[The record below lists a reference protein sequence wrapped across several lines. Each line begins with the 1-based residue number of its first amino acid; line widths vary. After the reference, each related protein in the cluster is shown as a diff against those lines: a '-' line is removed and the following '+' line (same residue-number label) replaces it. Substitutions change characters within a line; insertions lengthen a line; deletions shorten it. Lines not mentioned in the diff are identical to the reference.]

1 MDTYKE
7 KSIMNYENIIKSV
20 VELSKEVGV
29 YLREEQQKLKSKDIE
44 KKGQH
49 DFVSYVD
56 KTAEK
61 KIIKQLKVLL
71 PEAGFI
77 AEENS
82 EKRVDKPLMWIID
95 PLDGTTNYIHGMSP
109 FAISIGLMENQKMVG
124 GVVYE
129 VGLDECFYAWKD
141 SKAFLNGT
149 EISVSPTKD
158 LDESLL
164 ATGFPYYD
172 YSRLEPFLKTLSYFI
187 QNTHGVRRLG
197 TAATDLVYVACGR
210 MEGFYEYGLSPW
222 DVAAGAFIV
231 QQAGG
236 VVSDYK
242 GADNYIFGKEI
253 LASNKGI
260 YSDFIDVV
268 KKHF

>member
-1 MDTYKE
+1 
-7 KSIMNYENIIKSV
+7 MNYESIILQVIEISRQ
-20 VELSKEVGV
+20 VGQ
-29 YLREEQQKLKSKDIE
+29 YLKSEQVKIESGIVE

-49 DFVSYVD
+49 DFVTYVD

-61 KIIKQLKVLL
+61 QIVEQLQKLL
-71 PEAGFI
+71 PDAGFI

-82 EKRVDKPLMWIID
+82 VQREDKPLMWIID

-109 FAISIGLMENQKMVG
+109 FAISIGLMENNELVG

-129 VGLDECFYAWKD
+129 VGLEECFYAWK
-141 SKAFLNGT
+141 SSPAYLNGKEIKTSNT
-149 EISVSPTKD
+149 ELLS
-158 LDESLL
+158 ESLI

-172 YSRLEPFLKTLSYFI
+172 YGRLEKFMKSLAYFV
-187 QNTHGVRRLG
+187 QNTHGIRRLG

-210 MEGFYEYGLSPW
+210 IEAFYEYGLSPW

-236 VVSDYK
+236 RISDYK
-242 GADNYIFGKEI
+242 GGGNYLFGKEI
-253 LASNKGI
+253 IASNEKI
-260 YSDFIDVV
+260 YTDFQAKVEEYMSN
-268 KKHF
+268 